1 MGCSKSC
8 AKREVYTNTSLPQG
22 TREPSN
28 KQSKFAPEATGKEEQ
43 KTPKGSR
50 RKEIIS
56 IRADK

>member
-1 MGCSKSC
+1 MGCSKSS

-28 KQSKFAPEATGKEEQ
+28 KQSKFAPEATGKDQ

-50 RKEIIS
+50 RKEIIR